1 MLRTVKITGER
12 SSATMLNVRVLVL
25 ISLVAFFGT
34 TLDVVAQWA
43 PPAEEKWMGR
53 VIYQVCGQA
62 LLADVNHVSP
72 GRLIPGILIASP
84 ASSQVLTDRQHS
96 VVHFMNKSDLGRF
109 QI

>member
-1 MLRTVKITGER
+1 
-12 SSATMLNVRVLVL
+12 MLNVRVLVL

-72 GRLIPGILIASP
+72 GRLIPGILIASL
-84 ASSQVLTDRQHS
+84 ASSQVLTDRQHCGS
-96 VVHFMNKSDLGRF
+96 QLNGNRPPCRDFNRVCLIKKLLFG
-109 QI
+109 